1 MDKRIAEIVEK
12 ILIKLD
18 NLEMEGNNI
27 GLQGNYIN
35 ENSTESKVM

>member
-1 MDKRIAEIVEK
+1 MDKRVVEIVEK

-18 NLEMEGNNI
+18 NLEMKENNMV
-27 GLQGNYIN
+27 LQDNYVN